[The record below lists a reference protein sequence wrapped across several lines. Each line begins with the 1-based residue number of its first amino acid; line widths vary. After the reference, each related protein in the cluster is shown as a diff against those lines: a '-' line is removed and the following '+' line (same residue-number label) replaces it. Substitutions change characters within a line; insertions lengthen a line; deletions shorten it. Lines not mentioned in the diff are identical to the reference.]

1 MSYTQNSRVLRTLE
15 LISTPSGFT
24 VDKIMDQL
32 IQEDYKLS
40 KRTLERD
47 IARFR
52 DLFDIHIE
60 YNKREKR
67 YYVVELNESRA
78 NMISRIKEHTI
89 QAELLSISNQKEFQN
104 FIEFERSLAGPN
116 VDIFRMAA
124 SAIHKNKI
132 LEISY
137 QKYGSK
143 TSKTYK
149 VEPRLL
155 KEYEHRWYLITTQ
168 KGKKTPI
175 VFSMDSNRLL
185 SAKILSETFKPVMSM
200 EKIQERFQAI
210 IGVYYPEDLE
220 QEVLLALTETEAGYL
235 ESQPWHTSQKF
246 IKQEAG
252 EWYYSFFLVPNIELV
267 KKILTASPAIRVIKP
282 DPLKLRIEEILHS
295 SLELYKS

>member
-52 DLFDIHIE
+52 DLFNIHIE

-104 FIEFERSLAGPN
+104 FIEFERSLAGLY
-116 VDIFRMAA
+116 VVLFGLAA
-124 SAIHKNKI
+124 SGIH
-132 LEISY
+132 
-137 QKYGSK
+137 
-143 TSKTYK
+143 
-149 VEPRLL
+149 
-155 KEYEHRWYLITTQ
+155 
-168 KGKKTPI
+168 
-175 VFSMDSNRLL
+175 
-185 SAKILSETFKPVMSM
+185 
-200 EKIQERFQAI
+200 
-210 IGVYYPEDLE
+210 
-220 QEVLLALTETEAGYL
+220 
-235 ESQPWHTSQKF
+235 
-246 IKQEAG
+246 
-252 EWYYSFFLVPNIELV
+252 NI
-267 KKILTASPAIRVIKP
+267 
-282 DPLKLRIEEILHS
+282 
-295 SLELYKS
+295 